1 MRSLFPLHC
10 TALIADCVFKRQ
22 HRIIASFLPSL
33 VKNTFLSFYFFLSR
47 NNFSLLRERLGIDRP
62 LVVAA
67 SGTQILD
74 KREKEA
80 VNLVARASGEGR
92 AIVRPHPAKDPFEP
106 WEMTAQE
113 REVANKYVRLIQY
126 HCPTR

>member
-1 MRSLFPLHC
+1 MISYGKFQKLLPIFSLSLFH
-10 TALIADCVFKRQ
+10 T
-22 HRIIASFLPSL
+22 HTHSHSL
-33 VKNTFLSFYFFLSR
+33 TFLLI
-47 NNFSLLRERLGIDRP
+47 RERLGIDRP

-67 SGTQILD
+67 SSTQILD

>member
-1 MRSLFPLHC
+1 MKRRNSKC
-10 TALIADCVFKRQ
+10 T
-22 HRIIASFLPSL
+22 
-33 VKNTFLSFYFFLSR
+33 Y
-47 NNFSLLRERLGIDRP
+47 RERLGIDRP

-113 REVANKYVRLIQY
+113 REVASKYVRLIQY

>member
-1 MRSLFPLHC
+1 MLRLTETEKTRHF
-10 TALIADCVFKRQ
+10 LI
-22 HRIIASFLPSL
+22 
-33 VKNTFLSFYFFLSR
+33 
-47 NNFSLLRERLGIDRP
+47 LREKLGIDKP
-62 LVVAA
+62 MVV
-67 SGTQILD
+67 TLNKEYLD

>member
-1 MRSLFPLHC
+1 M
-10 TALIADCVFKRQ
+10 
-22 HRIIASFLPSL
+22 
-33 VKNTFLSFYFFLSR
+33 Y
-47 NNFSLLRERLGIDRP
+47 RERLGIDRP

-113 REVANKYVRLIQY
+113 REVASKYVRLIQY
-126 HCPTR
+126 HCPTRYTIKKLFDVSFTFSCAVDHWHQRRRRPGMEKGCSQSP